1 LRSARQIKQSN
12 DRWDRRS
19 LRGERGRDHLR
30 QRLAASSSARA
41 HALALCSN
49 GLAPLD
55 HAEVR
60 HVIYLLQDLDGLDGY
75 GHLKRSREAFE
86 ITCPWTSWT
95 AWTAPILSKEKEIV
109 GSNAFSACRFEKLGS
124 GHSRVDEVRRGA
136 RITENG
142 PDAYA
147 VLTRRETANRASTA
161 PAN

>member
-1 LRSARQIKQSN
+1 
-12 DRWDRRS
+12 
-19 LRGERGRDHLR
+19 
-30 QRLAASSSARA
+30 
-41 HALALCSN
+41 
-49 GLAPLD
+49 
-55 HAEVR
+55 
-60 HVIYLLQDLDGLDGY
+60 VIYLLQDLDGLDGY